1 MSDYHRHDTTKR
13 LLGAALG
20 CSPRPLAGLSTGAS
34 GFCVRSQAK
43 EDIMS
48 MDVNWY
54 RKMKELKAELE
65 SVSDAMQ
72 DTKHLIYEWVKEYL
86 DERSDQP

>member
-1 MSDYHRHDTTKR
+1 MS
-13 LLGAALG
+13 
-20 CSPRPLAGLSTGAS
+20 
-34 GFCVRSQAK
+34 
-43 EDIMS
+43 I
-48 MDVNWY
+48 DVNWY

-65 SVSDAMQ
+65 SVSDVMQ